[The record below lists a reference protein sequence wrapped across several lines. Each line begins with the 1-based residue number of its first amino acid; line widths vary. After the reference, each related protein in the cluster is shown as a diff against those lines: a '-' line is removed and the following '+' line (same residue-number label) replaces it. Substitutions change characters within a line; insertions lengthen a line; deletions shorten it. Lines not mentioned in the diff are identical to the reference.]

1 MSVFFQIVL
10 LAVCFVVTTV
20 LSACLSVVGGMSDEW
35 A

>member
-1 MSVFFQIVL
+1 MSIFFQIVL

-20 LSACLSVVGGMSDEW
+20 LSACLSMAGGMSDEW

>member
-20 LSACLSVVGGMSDEW
+20 LSATLSIMGGMSDEW